1 MMGFEPTISRSTG
14 VCFKPLS
21 YILKVAF
28 SFQGSA
34 EVLASYYKYTTY
46 TTNVKVKVQVS
57 WEKRRESLT

>member
-1 MMGFEPTISRSTG
+1 
-14 VCFKPLS
+14 
-21 YILKVAF
+21 VAF